1 MFAVPSNDDTE
12 IKSLKFGE
20 FVRELGTSR
29 YSINVTW
36 TGPVFNFTLISY
48 NIEYELTGYQS
59 NRPTVQINVV
69 WWLPL
74 ISIGFIVLIFLL
86 IARVTEFFFNY
97 MGDFEVFKC
106 VVHFRW
112 TCVLSQKFQRSK
124 FHDFKA
130 NLVYFIHNLYFK
142 RKKGN
147 T

>member
-36 TGPVFNFTLISY
+36 TGPVFNFTLIFY

-69 WWLPL
+69 W
-74 ISIGFIVLIFLL
+74 
-86 IARVTEFFFNY
+86 
-97 MGDFEVFKC
+97 
-106 VVHFRW
+106 
-112 TCVLSQKFQRSK
+112 
-124 FHDFKA
+124 
-130 NLVYFIHNLYFK
+130 
-142 RKKGN
+142 
-147 T
+147 

>member
-48 NIEYELTGYQS
+48 NIEYELMGYQS
-59 NRPTVQINVV
+59 NRPAVQINVV

-74 ISIGFIVLIFLL
+74 VSIGFIVLIFLL
-86 IARVTEFFFNY
+86 IARVTGLFLNY
-97 MGDFEVFKC
+97 MRDFEAVKC
-106 VVHFRW
+106 VVRFRW
-112 TCVLSQKFQRSK
+112 TCALFQKLQRSK

-130 NLVYFIHNLYFK
+130 NLVYFIHRLYFQ

>member
-36 TGPVFNFTLISY
+36 TGPVFNFNLISY

-86 IARVTEFFFNY
+86 IARVTEFFLTIWEISRLLNALYTLDERAFCLRN
-97 MGDFEVFKC
+97 FKGQN
-106 VVHFRW
+106 FMILR
-112 TCVLSQKFQRSK
+112 Q
-124 FHDFKA
+124 
-130 NLVYFIHNLYFK
+130 I
-142 RKKGN
+142 
-147 T
+147 

>member
-86 IARVTEFFFNY
+86 IARATEFFLTIWEISRLLNALYTFVERAFCLKN
-97 MGDFEVFKC
+97 FKGQN
-106 VVHFRW
+106 FM
-112 TCVLSQKFQRSK
+112 F
-124 FHDFKA
+124 FKA
-130 NLVYFIHNLYFK
+130 NLVYFIHHLYFQREK
-142 RKKGN
+142 EN

>member
-36 TGPVFNFTLISY
+36 TGPVFNFNLISY

-69 WWLPL
+69 W
-74 ISIGFIVLIFLL
+74 
-86 IARVTEFFFNY
+86 
-97 MGDFEVFKC
+97 
-106 VVHFRW
+106 
-112 TCVLSQKFQRSK
+112 
-124 FHDFKA
+124 
-130 NLVYFIHNLYFK
+130 
-142 RKKGN
+142 
-147 T
+147 